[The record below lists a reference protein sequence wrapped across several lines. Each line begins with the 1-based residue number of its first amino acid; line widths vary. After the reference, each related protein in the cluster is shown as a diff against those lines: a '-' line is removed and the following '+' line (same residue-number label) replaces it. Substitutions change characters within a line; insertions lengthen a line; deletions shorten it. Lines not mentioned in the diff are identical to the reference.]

1 MCLFQIAKLKQQL
14 QQCSKPA
21 VSGAHDKDRQRGY
34 PQGGCSLGAAQVP

>member
-1 MCLFQIAKLKQQL
+1 MCLFQITKLKQL

-34 PQGGCSLGAAQVP
+34 PQGGRSLGAAQVP